1 MGVLQAR
8 DVAQLNLA
16 NAKGK
21 KSFGLSPSSFCCCL
35 SAYLIPEL
43 HFSIVD
49 NLRQVSS
56 ERDSTSTRVAE
67 LEAQLLSLRE
77 EVASAKRE
85 TAAALA
91 RAENAESREEAASKQ
106 EEELT
111 PRVQA
116 LVNSL
121 SGECSNFSCL
131 VNSLIVCQC

>member
-1 MGVLQAR
+1 MPKVRNHFVFWLLRSAAVFR
-8 DVAQLNLA
+8 LA
-16 NAKGK
+16 KYSNYV
-21 KSFGLSPSSFCCCL
+21 FV
-35 SAYLIPEL
+35 E
-43 HFSIVD
+43 

-67 LEAQLLSLRE
+67 LEAQVLSLRE

-85 TAAALA
+85 AATALGH
-91 RAENAESREEAASKQ
+91 AETTESREEVAAKQ

-121 SGECSNFSCL
+121 SGDCFNSSYLLNFS
-131 VNSLIVCQC
+131 VEHQC